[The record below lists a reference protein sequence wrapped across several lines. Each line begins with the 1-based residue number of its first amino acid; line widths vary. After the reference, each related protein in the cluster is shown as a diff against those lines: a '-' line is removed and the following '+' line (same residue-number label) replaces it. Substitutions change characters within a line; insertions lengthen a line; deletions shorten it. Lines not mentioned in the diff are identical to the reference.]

1 MGFRNGAYAK
11 IWDVSGVSDT
21 NTKLRISISRKDNRS
36 GEYVNDFSGFVNAIG
51 TAAAA
56 KALRLKKGDRIKLG
70 DVDVSNKYDK
80 EKQVTYTN
88 CKIFSFELCDGQ
100 GESRADPDDPQPTV
114 DEFDEEDDK
123 KLPF

>member
-11 IWDVSGVSDT
+11 IWEVTGVSDT

-88 CKIFSFELCDGQ
+88 CKIFSFELCNGH
-100 GESRADPDDPQPTV
+100 GESRPDPDDPQPAV

>member
-11 IWDVSGVSDT
+11 IWEVTGVSDT

-88 CKIFSFELCDGQ
+88 CKIFSFELCENQ
-100 GESRADPDDPQPTV
+100 TERLPDPTDEPE
-114 DEFDEEDDK
+114 EFDAEDDK